1 MTKKH
6 GGDIYSYKEKMLDF
20 STNINPLGVHPKVI
34 EAAREALSEVENYPD
49 TECRRLRAELSKKH
63 EVPAEHIV
71 CGNGAAEIIFN
82 VVLAKK
88 PKKVLLVSP
97 TFSEYEQAID
107 VIGAEKKYY
116 DLSPEDGF
124 LIKEDILDTIDNT
137 VDMVFICNP
146 NNPTGRLVDRDLLL
160 KIVDKCVES
169 DVFLVVDECFLDF
182 SDGYDNASLIPYL
195 QKYERNLMVLRA
207 FTKMYAIPGL
217 RLGYGLCGDAVLHE
231 KIREIRQPWSV
242 SVVSEAAGI
251 AACGLEN
258 IEEET
263 RNFVK
268 RERKR
273 VMDSLRELS
282 AEKIRVFD
290 SDANYI
296 LFRAVA
302 VEGKN
307 LDELLLKKSI
317 MIRNCG
323 NYRGLHNDYFRIAV
337 KKKDENDR
345 LIKALEEIYEENNG

>member
-34 EAAREALSEVENYPD
+34 EAARGALSEVENYPD
-49 TECRRLRAELSKKH
+49 TECRRLRAVLSKKH
-63 EVPAEHIV
+63 DVPAENIV

-88 PKKVLLVSP
+88 PKKVLLLSP
-97 TFSEYEQAID
+97 TFSEYEQAVD

-116 DLSPEDGF
+116 DLAPEDGF
-124 LIKEDILDTIDNT
+124 LIKEDILNSIDSD

-146 NNPTGRLVDRDLLL
+146 NNPTGRLIDRDLLV
-160 KIVDKCVES
+160 KIADKCTES
-169 DVFLVVDECFLDF
+169 DAFLVVDECFLDF
-182 SDGYDNASLIPYL
+182 TDGYENASLIPYL
-195 QKYERNLMVLRA
+195 QKYEHNLMVLRA

-217 RLGYGLCGDAVLHE
+217 RLGYGLCRDTGLHE

-242 SVVSEAAGI
+242 SVVAEAAGI

-258 IEEET
+258 IEKET
-263 RNFVK
+263 RDFV
-268 RERKR
+268 RCERKR
-273 VMDSLRELS
+273 LMDAMREIS
-282 AEKIRVFD
+282 PEKIRVFE

-296 LFRAVA
+296 LFSAPAVN
-302 VEGKN
+302 GKSP
-307 LDELLLKKSI
+307 DELLLEKGI

-323 NYRGLHNDYFRIAV
+323 NYRGLHNEYFRIAV

-345 LIKALEEIYEENNG
+345 LIKALREIYEDKNG

>member
-1 MTKKH
+1 MIKKH
-6 GGDIYSYKEKMLDF
+6 GGDIYSYKEKILDF
-20 STNINPLGVHPKVI
+20 STNINPLGVHPKVV
-34 EAAREALSEVENYPD
+34 EAARAALSEVENYPD

-124 LIKEDILDTIDNT
+124 RIKEEILNSIDST
-137 VDMVFICNP
+137 VDMLFICNP
-146 NNPTGRLVDRDLLL
+146 NNPTGRLVDRDLLV
-160 KIVDKCVES
+160 KIADKCTENGA
-169 DVFLVVDECFLDF
+169 FLVVDECFLDF
-182 SDGYDNASLIPYL
+182 TDGYDNASLIPCL
-195 QKYERNLMVLRA
+195 QKYEHSLMVLRA

-217 RLGYGLCGDAVLHE
+217 RLGYGLCGDTVLHE
-231 KIREIRQPWSV
+231 KIRGIRQPWSV
-242 SVVSEAAGI
+242 SVVAEAAGI

-258 IEEET
+258 IEKET
-263 RNFVK
+263 RDFI
-268 RERKR
+268 RCERKR
-273 VMDSLRELS
+273 LIESMREIS
-282 AEKIRVFD
+282 PEKIRVFE

-296 LFRAVA
+296 LFRAAA
-302 VEGKN
+302 VECKN

-345 LIKALEEIYEENNG
+345 LIKALKEIYEENNG

>member
-6 GGDIYSYKEKMLDF
+6 GGDIYSYKEKILDF

-49 TECRRLRAELSKKH
+49 TECRRLRAALSKKH
-63 EVPAEHIV
+63 GVSSENIV

-82 VVLAKK
+82 VSAALK
-88 PKKVLLVSP
+88 PKKVLLLSP

-116 DLSPEDGF
+116 DLSPENGF
-124 LIKEDILDTIDNT
+124 LIKEDILNSIDST

-146 NNPTGRLVDRDLLL
+146 NNPTGRLIDRDLL
-160 KIVDKCVES
+160 IRIADKCTEN
-169 DVFLVVDECFLDF
+169 DAFLVVDECFLDF
-182 SDGYDNASLIPYL
+182 TSGYEKASLIPYL

-258 IEEET
+258 IERET
-263 RNFVK
+263 RDFV
-268 RERKR
+268 RGERKR
-273 VMDSLRELS
+273 MMESIREIS
-282 AEKIRVFD
+282 PDKISVFD

-296 LFRAVA
+296 LFRAAA

>member
-20 STNINPLGVHPKVI
+20 STNINPLGVHPKVV
-34 EAAREALSEVENYPD
+34 EAARAAISEVENYPD
-49 TECRRLRAELSKKH
+49 TECRRLRASLSKKH
-63 EVPAEHIV
+63 EVPAEHIL

-124 LIKEDILDTIDNT
+124 RIKEDILNTIDNT

-182 SDGYDNASLIPYL
+182 TDGYDNASLIPCL
-195 QKYERNLMVLRA
+195 QKYEHSLMVLRA

-217 RLGYGLCGDAVLHE
+217 RLGYGLCGDAGLLE

-242 SVVSEAAGI
+242 SVVAEAAGI
-251 AACGLEN
+251 AACVLEN

-263 RNFVK
+263 RNFVR

-273 VMDSLRELS
+273 MLDSMRELS
-282 AEKIRVFD
+282 PEKIRVFE

-296 LFRAVA
+296 LFRAASVD
-302 VEGKN
+302 GKG

-323 NYRGLHNDYFRIAV
+323 NYRGLHNDIFRIAV
-337 KKKDENDR
+337 KKADENDR
-345 LIKALEEIYEENNG
+345 LIKALKEIYEENNG